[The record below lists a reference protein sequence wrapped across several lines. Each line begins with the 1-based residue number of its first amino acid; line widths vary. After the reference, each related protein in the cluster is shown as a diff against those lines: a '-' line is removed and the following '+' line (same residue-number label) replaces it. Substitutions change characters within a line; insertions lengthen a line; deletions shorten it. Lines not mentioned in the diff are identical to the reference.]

1 MRLPLLTSSI
11 LCLSLF
17 ELPLLRSGEPLPR
30 AIPESQGVSSEQIGA
45 FVKAIQSEI
54 DSFHSFMLVRHGQV
68 VAEGWWAPY
77 DPSTRHE
84 LYSLSKS
91 FTSTAVGLAIGE
103 NRFSLDDEVHKFF
116 PEDTPKELSKNL
128 QSMRVR
134 DLLCMST
141 GHESV
146 PNVKDSENW
155 AKVFLEQKVSFKPG
169 THFLYNTPATYML
182 SAIVQKTTGKTTLEY
197 LTPRLFE
204 PLGIDSPTW
213 DTCPKGISLGGYGL
227 SVRTEDIAKFGQ
239 LYLQKGRWKEKQII
253 APEWIEM
260 ATSKQT
266 SNGSNPLSDWD
277 QGYGFQ
283 FWRCRYGHFRGDGA
297 FGQYCIVMPKYDA
310 VLAITSGVKNMQAVL
325 DLVWNQLIPAFTD
338 APLQGES
345 SSHTRLRENL
355 SNLAL
360 PLPKGN
366 PVSGQISQLAER
378 SFRFPENAIPV
389 SSVQVRDSNDGGTA
403 VSIRTSA
410 GRFELPCY
418 PDRWTKAEWRRESK
432 TEPLA
437 VAGAWKDPSTLVM
450 TICQVETP
458 FLQTWTMQFEK
469 DQVTL
474 TAQSNVGFG
483 GTPPKTI
490 VGTME

>member
-1 MRLPLLTSSI
+1 MRLSSLSSSI
-11 LCLSLF
+11 LFLLLF
-17 ELPLLRSGEPLPR
+17 ELPFLLSGEPLPR
-30 AIPESQGVSSEQIGA
+30 AIPESQGVSSQQIGT
-45 FVKAIQSEI
+45 FVKAAQSEI
-54 DSFHSFMLVRHGQV
+54 DSLHSFMLLRHGRV

-91 FTSTAVGLAIGE
+91 FTSTAVGLAISE
-103 NRFSLDDEVHKFF
+103 SRFSLDDEVYKLF
-116 PEDTPKELSKNL
+116 PEDAPKELSKNL

-141 GHESV
+141 GHETA
-146 PNVKDSENW
+146 PNVKDAENW

-197 LTPRLFE
+197 LTPKLFE

-227 SVRTEDIAKFGQ
+227 SIRTEDIAKFGQ
-239 LYLQKGRWKEKQII
+239 FYLQKGRWKEEQII

-297 FGQYCIVMPKYDA
+297 FGQYCIVMPQYDA

-325 DLVWNQLIPAFTD
+325 DMVWSKLLPAFSDSSTPEDPIAHQQLRTD
-338 APLQGES
+338 
-345 SSHTRLRENL
+345 LRAL
-355 SNLAL
+355 SI
-360 PLPKGN
+360 PLPQGD
-366 PVSGQISQLAER
+366 PISGRLNQLAEH
-378 SFRFPENAIPV
+378 SFRFPDNALSLSTV
-389 SSVQVRDSNDGGTA
+389 KLQGNNEGGTTI
-403 VSIRTSA
+403 SIRTA
-410 GRFELPCY
+410 DGRFEFPCS
-418 PDRWTKAEWRRESK
+418 PDRWTKAQWRRESK
-432 TEPLA
+432 MEPVA
-437 VAGAWKDPSTLVM
+437 VSGAWTDPSTLVIK
-450 TICQVETP
+450 ICQLETP
-458 FLQTWTMQFEK
+458 FVQTWTMQFTEDLLK
-469 DQVTL
+469 L
-474 TAQSNVGFG
+474 TSQSNVGFG
-483 GTPPKTI
+483 GTTPKVI